1 MYLTLFLVLHEVAY
15 NVNELVLFIFQI
27 ETSTTLNDLDDILHI
42 LFVFLPL
49 LWSFG
54 ILPQIDCLF
63 LWAIEVI
70 FVFILG
76 GTPTLNDIRLILG
89 FLLACGGFGV
99 VRLNLISKVNE

>member
-1 MYLTLFLVLHEVAY
+1 MYIHKFELFL
-15 NVNELVLFIFQI
+15 IFQI
-27 ETSTTLNDLDDILHI
+27 DTSTLNEIDDILHI

-70 FVFILG
+70 FVFIFG
-76 GTPTLNDIRLILG
+76 GTPTLNDLRLVLG
-89 FLLACGGFGV
+89 FLMASGAFGV
-99 VRLNLISKVNE
+99 VGQKIM